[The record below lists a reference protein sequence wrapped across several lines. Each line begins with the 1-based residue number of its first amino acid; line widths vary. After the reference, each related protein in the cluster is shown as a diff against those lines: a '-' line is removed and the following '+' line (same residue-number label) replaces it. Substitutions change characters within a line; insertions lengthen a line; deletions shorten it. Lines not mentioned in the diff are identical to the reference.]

1 MAKTLL
7 FLEPRESPDAATV
20 IPSRGGS
27 KAPGSSRSFITAFFS
42 KAQHSSPAPSSALR
56 IGSPSHPLFQDEFS
70 VTVQYTPGSS
80 FPLSRASGR
89 LVGLAGVPRLSGR
102 APLFCRTPWH
112 SRGGGLTLEARPWR
126 CPPTPPPRAQS
137 TCGRG
142 RCLCAILTILGWRQ
156 TCPGRSPLQFLS
168 DFGEVSSEGFE
179 FPKPNHLGKVGAG
192 APGRPGCAPAV
203 AASGRIFPHKT
214 LPQPPGSRPAARP
227 LPQISA
233 TRF

>member
-112 SRGGGLTLEARPWR
+112 SRGR
-126 CPPTPPPRAQS
+126 
-137 TCGRG
+137 
-142 RCLCAILTILGWRQ
+142 
-156 TCPGRSPLQFLS
+156 
-168 DFGEVSSEGFE
+168 
-179 FPKPNHLGKVGAG
+179 GAG
-192 APGRPGCAPAV
+192 ADTRSQALALSPHPIPPCSEHLRERSLSLCNIDH
-203 AASGRIFPHKT
+203 SGLET
-214 LPQPPGSRPAARP
+214 NLPWKKSPSV
-227 LPQISA
+227 S
-233 TRF
+233 

>member
-1 MAKTLL
+1 MLSSSSCFRFYPQGPVEVAPYPHSPHPRGKAGIGSPRGWGWKGTLHKIFAL
-7 FLEPRESPDAATV
+7 LCAALCVRVAGVLGADLQWNLGTQRVSTKDVFWPKPFFFLEPRESPDAATI

-56 IGSPSHPLFQDEFS
+56 TGSPSHPLFQDEFS

-112 SRGGGLTLEARPWR
+112 SRGG
-126 CPPTPPPRAQS
+126 
-137 TCGRG
+137 
-142 RCLCAILTILGWRQ
+142 
-156 TCPGRSPLQFLS
+156 
-168 DFGEVSSEGFE
+168 
-179 FPKPNHLGKVGAG
+179 
-192 APGRPGCAPAV
+192 
-203 AASGRIFPHKT
+203 
-214 LPQPPGSRPAARP
+214 
-227 LPQISA
+227 
-233 TRF
+233 